1 VAVARDGRL
10 LVTIRA
16 RMAIRAQVRRAGPQH
31 LRLTWPGGITTL
43 PAAVHGPGPHDVI
56 LGHVA
61 RCPIYVDVRQ
71 LALFRER
78 RVLVDA
84 CDPVRPD
91 ASPILKVVVA
101 AATSPRR
108 RPVSAVL
115 TAV

>member
-1 VAVARDGRL
+1 
-10 LVTIRA
+10 
-16 RMAIRAQVRRAGPQH
+16 MAIRAHVRRAGPHH
-31 LRLTWPGGITTL
+31 LRLAWPGGITTL
-43 PAAVHGPGPHDVI
+43 PAGVHDPGPHDVI
-56 LGHVA
+56 MGHVA

-101 AATSPRR
+101 APPNARR
-108 RPVSAVL
+108 RPLSAVV
-115 TAV
+115 TV